1 MPADPHC
8 LHRLPDGTATDDRD
22 RWAAT
27 WVALGKSIEPFFPGY
42 EAVGFDPN
50 LEFVTHVDTAG
61 NPRPFASS
69 LTLTPAQARLLLA
82 YASTRPPL
90 ERGVTPSPIEP
101 TPMPQPTAPASISE
115 IVERFQRDI
124 IACVIDHVTELLA
137 PLAPVATVTLA
148 TLTPPVDSAQPTVQ
162 EVVAL
167 GRDLARGPAAAL
179 PTTEPPKTPPG
190 AHRDLK
196 PANAKRARGEKRS
209 KAALAALT
217 EVLAAYVTKHPGQRI
232 EQIGPALKETTDDLR
247 RPMGRL
253 IAAGRV
259 RTVGRLRATRYYP
272 NTKRWS
278 AARGGR

>member
-1 MPADPHC
+1 MPTDPRR
-8 LHRLPDGTATDDRD
+8 LRRLPDGTTTDDRD
-22 RWAAT
+22 QRAAA

-69 LTLTPAQARLLLA
+69 LTLTPAQAQLLLA
-82 YASTRPPL
+82 YASTHPPL

-162 EVVAL
+162 EVMAL

-179 PTTEPPKTPPG
+179 PAAKTPSD
-190 AHRDLK
+190 AHRGLK
-196 PANAKRARGEKRS
+196 PANAKRARGEKRP
-209 KAALAALT
+209 KAVLAALT
-217 EVLAAYVTKHPGQRI
+217 EVLATYVTKHPGQRI
-232 EQIGPALKETTDDLR
+232 EQIGRDLKETTADLK
-247 RPMGRL
+247 RPMDRL
-253 IAAGRV
+253 ITAKRV
-259 RTVGRLRATRYYP
+259 RVTGTRRATRYFP
-272 NTKRWS
+272 VAKK
-278 AARGGR
+278 

>member
-1 MPADPHC
+1 
-8 LHRLPDGTATDDRD
+8 
-22 RWAAT
+22 
-27 WVALGKSIEPFFPGY
+27 
-42 EAVGFDPN
+42 
-50 LEFVTHVDTAG
+50 
-61 NPRPFASS
+61 
-69 LTLTPAQARLLLA
+69 
-82 YASTRPPL
+82 
-90 ERGVTPSPIEP
+90 
-101 TPMPQPTAPASISE
+101 MPQPTAPASISE
-115 IVERFQRDI
+115 IVERFRRDI
-124 IACVIDHVTELLA
+124 SACVIDHVTELLA
-137 PLAPVATVTLA
+137 PLAPVATVA
-148 TLTPPVDSAQPTVQ
+148 PAALTPPVVPPQPTVR

-179 PTTEPPKTPPG
+179 PTAKTPSD

-217 EVLAAYVTKHPGQRI
+217 EVLVAYVTKHPGQRI

>member
-1 MPADPHC
+1 MPADSQR
-8 LHRLPDGTATDDRD
+8 LHRLPNGTTTDDRD

-69 LTLTPAQARLLLA
+69 LTLTPAQAQLLLA
-82 YASTRPPL
+82 YASTHPPL
-90 ERGVTPSPIEP
+90 ERGVTPSPTEP
-101 TPMPQPTAPASISE
+101 TPMLQPTAPAAISE

-137 PLAPVATVTLA
+137 PLAPVATAAPT
-148 TLTPPVDSAQPTVQ
+148 TLTPPMDSAQPTVQ

-179 PTTEPPKTPPG
+179 PTAEPPKTPSDARRG
-190 AHRDLK
+190 LK
-196 PANAKRARGEKRS
+196 PANAKRARGEKRP
-209 KAALAALT
+209 KAVLAALT
-217 EVLAAYVTKHPGQRI
+217 EVLATYVTKHPGQRI
-232 EQIGPALKETTDDLR
+232 EQIGRDLKETTADLK
-247 RPMGRL
+247 RPMDRL
-253 IAAGRV
+253 IAAKRV
-259 RTVGRLRATRYYP
+259 RTTGSRRATRYFP
-272 NTKRWS
+272 VAKK
-278 AARGGR
+278 